1 MMETIEQ
8 WLEIIP
14 SDAALW
20 LAVCAFVTLDVALG
34 VIKAAVNGNLSSVK
48 AREGILHKVSFFAA
62 LLLCNII
69 DIAQTVADFGFSVPV
84 SGLCAVMIVGCEILS
99 ICEHIKNMNPDINL
113 NFLEKSDD

>member
-48 AREGILHKVSFFAA
+48 AREAFF
-62 LLLCNII
+62 
-69 DIAQTVADFGFSVPV
+69 TRY
-84 SGLCAVMIVGCEILS
+84 LS
-99 ICEHIKNMNPDINL
+99 SRRCC
-113 NFLEKSDD
+113 FAT